1 MLMAPRTRKI
11 LRFCFFGDG
20 QSSLSDRIAVFA
32 AWCLALAILFF
43 NAFFRLLFE
52 DGNLLIRGVAT
63 LILAAPL
70 WWLYSRARA
79 RCSPGDSRGRAP

>member
-1 MLMAPRTRKI
+1 MAAPATLQI

-20 QSSLSDRIAVFA
+20 RSSLADRVAILA

-43 NAFFRLLFE
+43 NAFFGVLFE
-52 DGNLLIRGVAT
+52 DGNLLIRAVPT
-63 LILAAPL
+63 LILAVPL
-70 WWLYSRARA
+70 GWLYSRASA